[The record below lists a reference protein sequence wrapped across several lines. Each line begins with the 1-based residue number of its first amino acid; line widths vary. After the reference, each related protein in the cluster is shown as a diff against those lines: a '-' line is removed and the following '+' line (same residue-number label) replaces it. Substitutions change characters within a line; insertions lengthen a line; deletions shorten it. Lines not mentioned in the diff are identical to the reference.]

1 MRRGDRP
8 AVLLVGSENAA
19 VGFAAGMR
27 VLRRGGRAI
36 DAVEATIR
44 RVESNPAD
52 HSVGYGGLPNI
63 LGEVE
68 LDASIMDGRTL
79 EAGAVCA
86 VRGYEHVISVARHVM
101 RRLPHVLVAGAGAER
116 LAREMG
122 LARRALLT
130 ARSRA
135 VYRRKVTGRLGARG
149 TLVDRVRAATRD
161 PEIAATSED
170 YYGTVNV
177 IAIDRRGDVASGVST
192 SGWAWK
198 YPGRV
203 GDSPIIGAGNYADNR
218 YGACACTGYGEMA
231 IRSGTARSVVLYMKT
246 GMTLERAAREAME
259 DLRHLP
265 VPFPPRMNLVAVHPR
280 GGHVAMTTVTT
291 AEVRY
296 VHQTG
301 SMDAPVVRPRLAVP
315 LDARGGAR
323 PRAAPASRG
332 ARSARRAR

>member
-1 MRRGDRP
+1 MEG
-8 AVLLVGSENAA
+8 ASMLLVGSENAK
-19 VGFAAGMR
+19 VGFADGMR
-27 VLRRGGRAI
+27 VLRRGGRAL

-44 RVESNPAD
+44 RVESNPVD

-68 LDASIMDGRTL
+68 LDASLMDGRTL

-86 VRGYEHVISVARHVM
+86 VQGYEHVISLARHVM

-116 LAREMG
+116 LAREVG
-122 LARRALLT
+122 LPRRRLLT
-130 ARSRA
+130 AAARA
-135 VYRRKVTGRLGARG
+135 TYARKVAGHLGRRG
-149 TLVDRVRAATRD
+149 TLLERVRSATRD

-170 YYGTVNV
+170 YFGTVNA
-177 IAIDRRGDVASGVST
+177 IAIDRRGNVASGVST

-218 YGACACTGYGEMA
+218 YGACTCTGYGEMA
-231 IRSGTARSVVLYMKT
+231 IRCATARSVVLYMKT

-259 DLRHLP
+259 DLRHLT
-265 VPFPPRMNLVAVHPR
+265 VPFPPRMNLIAVSPR
-280 GGHVAMTTVTT
+280 GGHLAMTTVTT
-291 AEVRY
+291 VEVRY

-301 SMDAPVVRPRLAVP
+301 RMAAPLVRPRLVVP
-315 LDARGGAR
+315 L
-323 PRAAPASRG
+323 AS
-332 ARSARRAR
+332 ARSR